1 MSNNNKYIIYEI
13 GAKKKH
19 PTKLSE
25 VLPKKGI
32 RPMQLAASSGVPN
45 NIISNLISGIQTNL
59 HLDNAK
65 KICNVLDCTLD
76 EAFGDGKIDFKT
88 KLLAKIDSEIKAL
101 NERDAEGHL
110 WLNKFKDV
118 VNNLK

>member
-32 RPMQLAASSGVPN
+32 RPMQLAANSGVAN
-45 NIISNLISGIQTNL
+45 NIISNLLSGIQTNL

-65 KICNVLDCTLD
+65 KICNILDCTLD
-76 EAFGDGKIDFKT
+76 EAFGDGKIDHRTQILDFLDKQMAALGKEDADGFFLLT
-88 KLLAKIDSEIKAL
+88 KVRDFAKSMK
-101 NERDAEGHL
+101 
-110 WLNKFKDV
+110 
-118 VNNLK
+118 